1 MPNTPA
7 AVIDAIN
14 AAWRTGDVDDLANYF
29 SPHMVI
35 VGPDYQPMAR
45 GVDACVASYRDFL
58 RVSTVREYKQSAL
71 MVHEADPVAVVTFN
85 WEMDYEQGGRRSRE
99 AGSDLFVLRRRD
111 GQRWQAVWR
120 AVTFT
125 PVSSENKPGER

>member
-1 MPNTPA
+1 MTYTPA
-7 AVIDAIN
+7 TVIDAIN
-14 AAWRTGDVDDLANYF
+14 TAWRTGRMDDLVNHF
-29 SPHMVI
+29 SPDMVI

-58 RVSTVREYKQSAL
+58 RVSTVHEYKQSAL
-71 MVHEADPVAVVTFN
+71 VVHEADPVAVVTFN

-111 GQRWQAVWR
+111 DGRGWQAVWR
-120 AVTFT
+120 VVTFA
-125 PVSSENKPGER
+125 PAPSAK